1 MKQYTKIAQIIQLRT
16 KLLPEVF
23 EGNPTVANITGSRA
37 LRTVQWGNDVYM
49 VANFSA
55 VENQIATL
63 PDGTWYNYFTQQLQP
78 VGDVTLQPGEMLL
91 LTGKQLQLPN
101 INTDVEN
108 VYIPELP
115 NQILPPYNVTI
126 YTISGQAVSVQR
138 NVEQVNLSGFNHG
151 LYLIQLEKNGQRV
164 TKKVIR

>member
-1 MKQYTKIAQIIQLRT
+1 MILTGTPQT
-16 KLLPEVF
+16 LPEMQPF
-23 EGNPTVANITGSRA
+23 YAFSR
-37 LRTVQWGNDVYM
+37 
-49 VANFSA
+49 
-55 VENQIATL
+55 
-63 PDGTWYNYFTQQLQP
+63 
-78 VGDVTLQPGEMLL
+78 
-91 LTGKQLQLPN
+91 
-101 INTDVEN
+101 NTDVEN

-138 NVEQVNLSGFNHG
+138 NVEQVNLNGLNHG